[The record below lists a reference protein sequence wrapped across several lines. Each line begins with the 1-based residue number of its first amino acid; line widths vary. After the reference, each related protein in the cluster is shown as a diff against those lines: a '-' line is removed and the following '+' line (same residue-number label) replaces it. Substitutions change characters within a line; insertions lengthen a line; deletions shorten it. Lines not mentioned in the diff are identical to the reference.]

1 MKVDFLTTAGAVA
14 AMSGGSL
21 VKGRADTRFSTIT
34 TDSRELGP
42 ECLFIPIAGERF
54 NGHEFI
60 GGLARDRKIAGYL
73 THEVHASGD
82 TDDDVAV
89 IACDDTLRALGSIA
103 AAHRNTADLRVIGIT
118 GTNGK
123 TTTKELL
130 WTILNARYRC
140 LKNEKNYNNE
150 IGLPFTLL
158 RLDASHEMAVVE
170 MGMNHHGE
178 IDRLAAI
185 ARPDM
190 AVITNVG
197 EGHIEFLGGIEGV
210 ARAKSEIMNAMAAGS
225 VVFINRDTDCF
236 DFLHSRAMEKG
247 LRVVNFG
254 IHGGAD
260 VMPDSYELTRES
272 VTVTVNGVK
281 YAAPLYGLHNVYNI
295 LAAISVAF
303 EIGMGGEDI
312 REALL
317 GFRGVGMRSEVID
330 RGYIIINDSY
340 NSNPLSTQYSLESVK
355 RVFPERRRIAVL
367 SDMLELG
374 EHSRE
379 CHERAGRMVVA
390 SGFDLLLAWGP
401 MAKDIAVGAGKAGMD
416 SGSIHYFENKNDLSA
431 HLAHILTESDVVLVK
446 GSRSMKMEEVVD
458 AIVH

>member
-1 MKVDFLTTAGAVA
+1 MKVDFATTMGALA
-14 AMSGGSL
+14 AMSGGTL
-21 VKGRADTRFSTIT
+21 VQGSADTRIATVS
-34 TDSRELGP
+34 TDSRELGQD
-42 ECLFIPIAGERF
+42 CVFIPIAGEKF
-54 NGHEFI
+54 NGHDFLESLI
-60 GGLARDRKIAGYL
+60 RDKQIAGYL
-73 THEVHASGD
+73 THEMIPSGNNKE
-82 TDDDVAV
+82 TAV
-89 IACDDTLRALGSIA
+89 ITCADTLRALGNIA
-103 AAHRNTADLRVIGIT
+103 SAHRNAVDPTVIGIT

-130 WTILNARYRC
+130 WTILSAQYRC

-158 RLDASHEMAVVE
+158 QLEATHEMAVVE

-178 IDRLAAI
+178 IDRLTAI

-210 ARAKSEIMNAMAAGS
+210 ARAKSEIMNAMAEGS
-225 VVFINRDTDCF
+225 VVFINRDTECY
-236 DFLHSRAMEKG
+236 DFLHSRAMEKN
-247 LRVVNFG
+247 LRVVTFG

-260 VMPDSYELTRES
+260 LVPDSYQLTAES
-272 VTVTVNGVK
+272 VTVTVKGVS
-281 YAAPLYGLHNVYNI
+281 YTAPLYGLHNVYNI
-295 LAAISVAF
+295 LAALSVAF
-303 EIGMGGEDI
+303 ETGMDETVI
-312 REALL
+312 QKALA
-317 GFRGVGMRSEVID
+317 GFHGVGMRSEVID
-330 RGYIIINDSY
+330 RGYIVINDSY

-355 RVFPERRRIAVL
+355 RVFPGRRKIAVL

-379 CHERAGRMVVA
+379 CHERAGRMVAA

-401 MAKDIAVGAGKAGMD
+401 MAKDMVPGAEKAGMN

-431 HLAHILTESDVVLVK
+431 HLANILTESDVVLVK